1 MISVHFGDTPIG
13 ITVIQVYAKT
23 TDAEEDK
30 VGQFYEYLQHLLE
43 LTHTH
48 THTQMSFHC
57 RRLECK
63 NRKSR
68 DTWNNRQVWPWSTK

>member
-23 TDAEEDK
+23 TDTEEDK

-48 THTQMSFHC
+48 THTNVIS
-57 RRLECK
+57 L
-63 NRKSR
+63 
-68 DTWNNRQVWPWSTK
+68 